1 MLATPVPQSIAT
13 GRLTLSR
20 ERRGPGTLVSLAIH
34 GAIVAIFLWQSAVY
48 LGEGGGG
55 PGARGGGGGRGRM
68 RAQFF
73 TVPAYAAPRPQ
84 VDIPI
89 PDAVSIPVVST
100 PVIPIDLARI
110 EVPQP
115 QTTGPTGPATGVG
128 PGTGGGQGA
137 GQGPGVG
144 NAVGPG
150 TGGDA
155 GYILQASPKWLIM
168 PPANA
173 PSTVKGH
180 TLRVQFW
187 VTADGRVV
195 RVEVQPQ
202 IADAAYRR
210 AFTERMMGYLFNPA
224 TTRDGQPVASVYPI
238 TLTP

>member
-34 GAIVAIFLWQSAVY
+34 GAVVAIFLWQSAVY

-89 PDAVSIPVVST
+89 PDAVSIPVVTT

-115 QTTGPTGPATGVG
+115 QTGPTGPATGVG
-128 PGTGGGQGA
+128 PGAGGGLGS
-137 GQGPGVG
+137 GQGPGIG
-144 NAVGPG
+144 SAVGPG
-150 TGGDA
+150 TGGDSA
-155 GYILQASPKWLIM
+155 YIPQPKPLWTTFPYGKVPASDHGTY
-168 PPANA
+168 
-173 PSTVKGH
+173 SV
-180 TLRVQFW
+180 RFW
-187 VTADGRVV
+187 VAADGHVTKVV
-195 RVEVQPQ
+195 IDPLPK
-202 IADAAYRR
+202 DPGFRR
-210 AFTERMMGYLFNPA
+210 DFMERMRDCRFLPA
-224 TTRDGQPVASVYPI
+224 VTRDGTPVAAI
-238 TLTP
+238 ATIKFTL

>member
-1 MLATPVPQSIAT
+1 MLATPVPESIAT

-84 VDIPI
+84 MDIPV
-89 PDAVSIPVVST
+89 PNAFAVPVVAT

-110 EVPQP
+110 NVPQP

-137 GQGPGVG
+137 GQGPGIG

-150 TGGDA
+150 TGGEA
-155 GYILQASPKWLIM
+155 GDNFPPKLIGLLLPADCLRGEYIV
-168 PPANA
+168 
-173 PSTVKGH
+173 T
-180 TLRVQFW
+180 FW
-187 VTADGRVV
+187 IAADGRVT
-195 RVEVQPQ
+195 RVQVDPTPKEPGCRR
-202 IADAAYRR
+202 DFEGRMREYR
-210 AFTERMMGYLFNPA
+210 FLPS
-224 TTRDGQPVASVYPI
+224 TTRDGQPIASVFKARV
-238 TLTP
+238 THR